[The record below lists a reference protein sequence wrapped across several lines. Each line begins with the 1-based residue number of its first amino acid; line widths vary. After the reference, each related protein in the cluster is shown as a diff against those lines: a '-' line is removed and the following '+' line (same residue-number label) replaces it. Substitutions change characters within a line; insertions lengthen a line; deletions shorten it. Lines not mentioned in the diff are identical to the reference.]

1 MLDKLNDRERLMV
14 IVAGGGLFLFLIGYG
29 LFFVVKQ
36 RASLRTEVA
45 QERQNLQRM
54 QEMSLLIRGLPSG
67 QKVPDEDQLM
77 AQMRQVVANQNMETS
92 SSTHRKGDQV
102 VTVSVNFN
110 NVALPNLL
118 QLLYDIEINGAVP
131 ARVSE
136 LHVSRVY
143 EKERYDVRLTVEVQR
158 PNDGRPN

>member
-1 MLDKLNDRERLMV
+1 MV
-14 IVAGGGLFLFLIGYG
+14 IVAGGGLFLLLIGYG

>member
-1 MLDKLNDRERLMV
+1 MV

-77 AQMRQVVANQNMETS
+77 AQMRQVVANQNLETS
-92 SSTHRKGDQV
+92 SSTHRSQTVERGEQV
-102 VTVSVNFN
+102 ITVSVNFN

-136 LHVSRVY
+136 LQVNRVY